1 MTRQKGFTP
10 DVRPKLSNDMISKI
24 EKICKDKGC
33 PMDKEL
39 IQRAVERAIDEY
51 VEEWYEVSL
60 EAIELQDGDA
70 DYATDEFEDDELI
83 QEARLRVIK
92 DLYEDRPQN
101 MHQQI
106 ADSVMREMEKPA
118 HG

>member
-1 MTRQKGFTP
+1 MTRQKGLTP
-10 DVRPKLSNDMISKI
+10 DVKPKLINDMISKI
-24 EKICKDKGC
+24 EEICKDKGC
-33 PMDKEL
+33 MADKQL
-39 IQRAVERAIDEY
+39 IQPYVERAIDEY

-70 DYATDEFEDDELI
+70 DYATDEFDDDELI
-83 QEARLRVIK
+83 REARLRVIK

-106 ADSVMREMEKPA
+106 AESVIKKVNSR
-118 HG
+118 

>member
-1 MTRQKGFTP
+1 MTRQKGLTP
-10 DVRPKLSNDMISKI
+10 DVRPKLINDMISKI
-24 EKICKDKGC
+24 EEICKDKGC
-33 PMDKEL
+33 TTDKQL
-39 IQRAVERAIDEY
+39 IQPYVERAIDEY

-70 DYATDEFEDDELI
+70 DYATDEFDDDELI
-83 QEARLRVIK
+83 REARLRVIK

-106 ADSVMREMEKPA
+106 AELIIKEVNSR
-118 HG
+118 

>member
-10 DVRPKLSNDMISKI
+10 DVRPKLTNDMISRV
-24 EKICKDKGC
+24 EKVCKDRGC
-33 PMDKEL
+33 TTDKEL
-39 IQRAVERAIDEY
+39 IQQYVERAIDEY

-60 EAIELQDGDA
+60 EAIELQDGNA
-70 DYATDEFEDDELI
+70 DYATDEFDDDELI
-83 QEARLRVIK
+83 REAKLRVIK

-106 ADSVMREMEKPA
+106 AESVIKEVNNR
-118 HG
+118 